1 MGPRTLTF
9 AAICTAVLAC
19 SVPARA
25 QDAQPKPPSNRPD
38 VASNKP
44 DPQRVSL
51 KVERQE
57 KDAWRLMDAA
67 TVFKT
72 GDKVRF
78 RVSTNFSGYLYV
90 MNHGTSGV
98 YELLFPR
105 SDTGSDNRV
114 EAGKEYLVPS
124 LPGGFKV
131 AGPAGYD
138 TVYML
143 VSPVAMTRESGPQA
157 TPAASP
163 QVPSTLRPRCD
174 DTIFRARGECL
185 DGSAGVKPVAPGEK
199 LPENL
204 NGVAGPTPRDLLFM
218 QDQGGVVMSS
228 EQALA
233 GPVLYELRLAHK

>member
-1 MGPRTLTF
+1 MGPRFLIC
-9 AAICTAVLAC
+9 AAISAAVLAC
-19 SVPARA
+19 SVPGTRA
-25 QDAQPKPPSNRPD
+25 QDAPAGPAGVSN
-38 VASNKP
+38 NP

-57 KDAWRLMDAA
+57 KDSWRLMDAA
-67 TVFKT
+67 TVFKN

-90 MNHGTSGV
+90 MNHGTSGA

-105 SDTGSDNRV
+105 ADTGSDNRV

-157 TPAASP
+157 TPPASA

-204 NGVAGPTPRDLLFM
+204 NGVAGPTPRDLLFI

-228 EQALA
+228 QQALA
-233 GPVLYELRLAHK
+233 GPVLYELRLAHR